1 MGRRILGRAS
11 RSRFSVP
18 LTRSHGTRKGEVPR
32 TQFRRI
38 FIVTGITPRIAKRPQ
53 GRTRKRLLFRVPV
66 TLLFPFCSVLGDTVG
81 TSPKGD
87 ARRKPLVNTAT
98 ERTTLGLSARAL
110 AFSCGCNRISRRT
123 ESKEVRGAWAVAQ
136 GTFCRKGHLPLGKV
150 QIRPI
155 LSARRWRREP
165 FDSKNLNGFS
175 RESMSK
181 AEAKASQ
188 RFVADS

>member
-18 LTRSHGTRKGEVPR
+18 LTRSHGMRKGEVPR
-32 TQFRRI
+32 TQFRR
-38 FIVTGITPRIAKRPQ
+38 P
-53 GRTRKRLLFRVPV
+53 L
-66 TLLFPFCSVLGDTVG
+66 CSVLGDTVG
-81 TSPKGD
+81 TPPKGD

-98 ERTTLGLSARAL
+98 ERTTLGQTARAL
-110 AFSCGCNRISRRT
+110 AFSCGCNCISRRT
-123 ESKEVRGAWAVAQ
+123 ESKEVRGARAVAQ

-150 QIRPI
+150 QVRPI

-175 RESMSK
+175 RESMSNLRTFRECRRHGGGRRRC
-181 AEAKASQ
+181 EATFTLSET
-188 RFVADS
+188 ADGYRLTSAVRARTGQT